1 MASGPTP
8 TIGGSTSRAAER
20 APCYAI
26 DLLGF
31 GRSDQPLARLRDEPD
46 QGDAVHYSFDLW
58 GQQVADFCREIIQRP
73 VLLVGNSIGG
83 VGFEGSAAA
92 RNGTANQ
99 SLPKRGPD

>member
-1 MASGPTP
+1 ML
-8 TIGGSTSRAAER
+8 AER

-26 DLLGF
+26 DLLVSVAAINPG
-31 GRSDQPLARLRDEPD
+31 PLKDEPE

-83 VGFEGSAAA
+83 VVVFEGGAAA
-92 RNGTANQ
+92 RDGTANQ